1 MARSSSLTQPMLSGS
16 LHPSAHTIPLL
27 DRGSQLGEAALAHS
41 VQQKVIHVRAVLEDS
56 IEKVP
61 INSPSS
67 YHQFAEII
75 AINDCKFAE
84 QVLERGEKIDSLV
97 QKSEG
102 LGHQVCRRC
111 HGEYP

>member
-1 MARSSSLTQPMLSGS
+1 MP
-16 LHPSAHTIPLL
+16 
-27 DRGSQLGEAALAHS
+27 QLGEAALAHS

-61 INSPSS
+61 INSPRS

-102 LGHQVCRRC
+102 LGHQVCRWC
-111 HGEYP
+111 PGEYPWPATSVDMIHP